1 MVLEELLTSYSNPNK
16 CIHDISIL
24 LYLSN
29 HPSILFCHF
38 QSDCLVRYYYYVL
51 CTLVLWAGS
60 VKVLYE
66 DSLGVV
72 DFHPATSVGVI
83 YVAEADIVGA
93 TGYKRKCARLRMVG
107 EIWSLHCIYNNMGG
121 EV

>member
-1 MVLEELLTSYSNPNK
+1 MTYEFCCIDPITHPFCFVIFNLIVCLL
-16 CIHDISIL
+16 L
-24 LYLSN
+24 LL
-29 HPSILFCHF
+29 
-38 QSDCLVRYYYYVL
+38 L
-51 CTLVLWAGS
+51 CTHVLWAGS

-107 EIWSLHCIYNNMGG
+107 EIWSLRCIYNNMDG